1 MSYLNDISVIITEGD
16 LEEIKIRHYS
26 EMKQKYMLVFGDIA
40 LWFIN
45 HDDLQKFSLG
55 VQSEFEKTMIKDR
68 GDTKWKNIK

>member
-1 MSYLNDISVIITEGD
+1 MSHLNVISVIITEGD
-16 LEEIKIRHYS
+16 LEEIKIRHYP
-26 EMKQKYMLVFGDIA
+26 EMKHKYMLVFGDIA

-45 HDDLQKFSLG
+45 YDDLQKFSLG